1 MKTEIVSMAL
11 AFIEGFG
18 LILSPCILPILPI
31 MLSASIEGGRTRPV
45 GIVCG
50 FVVTFALFTFFS
62 RFLVQSLGI
71 NLDILRDI
79 SFVLLALFGLVM
91 ISDYLTDKFSRA
103 TQGIA
108 NLGNRLTATGET
120 EGGFLSGLLIGSL
133 ISLVW
138 TPCAGP
144 ILAAVIVQTAIQ
156 KSTFSSFLVLGFFAL
171 GSAVPMLLLA
181 LFGKTLFNKMTFFKK
196 RSELLR
202 KIFGVIII
210 LTVIFTAFSNYSF
223 STNTARSLSSPNKF
237 NVKNL
242 SATKLINA
250 LYMPRPAPQFAGIDA
265 WINSSPLT
273 TTQLRGKVVLID
285 FWTYS
290 CINCVRTL
298 PIS

>member
-223 STNTARSLSSPNKF
+223 STNTSQISELSQR
-237 NVKNL
+237 
-242 SATKLINA
+242 I
-250 LYMPRPAPQFAGIDA
+250 
-265 WINSSPLT
+265 
-273 TTQLRGKVVLID
+273 
-285 FWTYS
+285 
-290 CINCVRTL
+290 
-298 PIS
+298 